1 MTTTA
6 VPPSG
11 QAAAVL
17 PTDRAGSE
25 PARLTASGLRV
36 QFAGV
41 VALDGVDL
49 ELTRG
54 EVVGLI
60 GPNGSGKT
68 TCLNALSGFVSLAG
82 GEVVLDGRPVTRWSP
97 ARRARAGLTRTF
109 QAVRV
114 FADLSVRDN
123 VEAAALGGGLGRRA
137 ARRQAAEVLG
147 RIGLDHL
154 AELDAGAVSAGD
166 ERRVGIARA
175 LATRPRFLLLDEPA
189 AGLNDAESIRLIDTI
204 RALAGEF
211 GCGVLLVEHDMRVVM
226 GTCAR
231 LHVLDSGRT
240 VAAGD
245 PATVAAD
252 PDVVAAYFGSE
263 AVSG

>member
-1 MTTTA
+1 MMTTA

-11 QAAAVL
+11 QAVVA
-17 PTDRAGSE
+17 TDRAGVA
-25 PARLTASGLRV
+25 PARLTARGLRV

-49 ELTRG
+49 HVERG
-54 EVVGLI
+54 EIVGLI

-68 TCLNALSGFVSLAG
+68 TCLNALSGFVSLAA
-82 GEVVLDGRPVTRWSP
+82 GEVALDDRPISRWSP

-109 QAVRV
+109 QGVRV
-114 FADLSVRDN
+114 FAALSVREN
-123 VEAAALGGGLGRRA
+123 VEAAALGGGLRRRA
-137 ARRQAAEVLG
+137 ARAQAAAVLG
-147 RIGLDHL
+147 QLGLDHL
-154 AELDAGAVSAGD
+154 ADLPAGAVSAGD

-189 AGLNDAESIRLIDTI
+189 AGLNDAESVRLIETI
-204 RALAGEF
+204 HALAREF

-240 VAAGD
+240 VATGE
-245 PATVAAD
+245 PATVAGD
-252 PDVVAAYFGSE
+252 PEVVAAYFGSE
-263 AVSG
+263 AVSA

>member
-11 QAAAVL
+11 QAAVL
-17 PTDRAGSE
+17 TDRAGTA
-25 PARLTASGLRV
+25 PARLAASGLRV

-49 ELTRG
+49 TVDRG
-54 EVVGLI
+54 EIVGLI

-82 GEVVLDGRPVTRWSP
+82 GRVSLDERDVTRWSP

-109 QAVRV
+109 QSVRV
-114 FADLSVRDN
+114 FAELSVSDN

-137 ARRQAAEVLG
+137 ARRQAAAVLASL
-147 RIGLDHL
+147 GLAHL
-154 AELDAGAVSAGD
+154 GDLAAGGVSAGD

-240 VAAGD
+240 VAAGAPD
-245 PATVAAD
+245 DVARD
-252 PDVVAAYFGSE
+252 PDVIAAYFGNE
-263 AVSG
+263 EVSS

>member
-17 PTDRAGSE
+17 PPRAGSHE
-25 PARLTASGLRV
+25 PSRLSARALRV

-49 ELTRG
+49 ELARG

-68 TCLNALSGFVSLAG
+68 TCLNALSGFVSLAA
-82 GEVVLDGRPVTRWSP
+82 GEVALDGRPITGWPP

-114 FADLSVRDN
+114 FAGLSVRDN

-137 ARRQAAEVLG
+137 ARRQAAEVLE
-147 RIGLDHL
+147 RLGLGAL
-154 AELDAGAVSAGD
+154 AEREAGAVSAGD

-175 LATRPRFLLLDEPA
+175 LATRPSFLLLDEPA

-252 PDVVAAYFGSE
+252 PDVIAAYFGSE
-263 AVSG
+263 AVSA